1 MLDQYNLKEVLTN
14 GVATVIFEK
23 IDGSLREMR
32 CTMNPALMPQQLQ
45 LLREEGDKRTAPEGL
60 AVVWDLDLGEW
71 RSFRIDRVKSVI
83 KE

>member
-1 MLDQYNLKEVLTN
+1 MIDQYNLKETLAN
-14 GVATVIFEK
+14 GVATVTFEK
-23 IDGSLREMR
+23 LDGSLREMR
-32 CTMNPALMPQQLQ
+32 CTTNPDLMPKQ
-45 LLREEGDKRTAPEGL
+45 LLREEGNKRTTPDGL

>member
-1 MLDQYNLKEVLTN
+1 MLDQYNLKETLAN
-14 GVATVIFEK
+14 GVATVTFEK
-23 IDGSLREMR
+23 LDGSLREMR
-32 CTMNPALMPQQLQ
+32 CTTNPALMPQQL
-45 LLREEGDKRTAPEGL
+45 LREEGNKRTTPDGL

>member
-1 MLDQYNLKEVLTN
+1 MLDQYNLKETLAN
-14 GVATVIFEK
+14 GIATVVFEK
-23 IDGSLREMR
+23 IDGTLREMR
-32 CTMNPALMPQQLQ
+32 CTTNPDLVPQLQ
-45 LLREEGDKRTAPEGL
+45 LLREEGNKRTTPDGL